1 MLTQSTQP
9 TQPDLVKTQKNVAT
23 LDQLIVKY
31 NQLYKTYLQQVEY
44 ETNKRQQRKYPYNI
58 KNPNEF
64 KNNLTPA
71 APFPSNGT
79 EDACFKSCID
89 TNDCVYALYSNTGC
103 GIDCNPN
110 KCLLYG
116 ANANGIAPV
125 KELSSVSPPCPAASD
140 GTDAW
145 CKTFNNPVTNNIIP
159 VLVLRTSG
167 ADWRSLAMQMP
178 TSTAN
183 ATDAPMTVDL
193 TTNIQTWTLDAQ
205 FSDVNFAPTNE
216 ISLQFRFFAEY
227 WLNAY
232 GLMSGSTLV
241 LAGQGPIGTFAFAK
255 LGTANSTN
263 ADGSMSYVGTFAG
276 KMMFWNSAA
285 PSSGGVAAGLKTAAA
300 LATTS
305 ESAKFNYNYS
315 AFEKPVWK
323 NMPNMNAMMDKFPP
337 QLAKM
342 SIPSWQFL
350 GMQDSAE
357 ACQRAAN
364 DDPDHV
370 YTMATYYNASYNN
383 SQNGNNIFARMCYG
397 HVAGAP
403 DSTAST
409 AQDDNVQTMTPP
421 HGYTK
426 LGGKSGITILKQ
438 MYQLN
443 KQIMALT
450 DELKIS
456 SNEQKTELEKEA
468 FTQQTDD
475 DPDEDVAL
483 SELSEKLKTDEAK
496 LNDVIQAHSQLDTDA
511 TNARHLLLYSRIKF
525 GVAVVL
531 GLLLAYF
538 AFRFLTA
545 DELPKTIATELAQ
558 PNAGANMDSGYGMDD
573 TY

>member
-1 MLTQSTQP
+1 MQPTPTPMLTQSTQP

-216 ISLQFRFFAEY
+216 ISLQFRFFCRV
-227 WLNAY
+227 
-232 GLMSGSTLV
+232 LV
-241 LAGQGPIGTFAFAK
+241 ECIWTH
-255 LGTANSTN
+255 
-263 ADGSMSYVGTFAG
+263 
-276 KMMFWNSAA
+276 
-285 PSSGGVAAGLKTAAA
+285 
-300 LATTS
+300 
-305 ESAKFNYNYS
+305 
-315 AFEKPVWK
+315 VWK
-323 NMPNMNAMMDKFPP
+323 HAGFGRSGPNWHVCVCKTGNGQFNKRR
-337 QLAKM
+337 
-342 SIPSWQFL
+342 WQ
-350 GMQDSAE
+350 
-357 ACQRAAN
+357 
-364 DDPDHV
+364 HV
-370 YTMATYYNASYNN
+370 ICWNLC
-383 SQNGNNIFARMCYG
+383 R
-397 HVAGAP
+397 
-403 DSTAST
+403 
-409 AQDDNVQTMTPP
+409 
-421 HGYTK
+421 
-426 LGGKSGITILKQ
+426 
-438 MYQLN
+438 
-443 KQIMALT
+443 
-450 DELKIS
+450 
-456 SNEQKTELEKEA
+456 
-468 FTQQTDD
+468 
-475 DPDEDVAL
+475 
-483 SELSEKLKTDEAK
+483 
-496 LNDVIQAHSQLDTDA
+496 
-511 TNARHLLLYSRIKF
+511 
-525 GVAVVL
+525 
-531 GLLLAYF
+531 
-538 AFRFLTA
+538 
-545 DELPKTIATELAQ
+545 
-558 PNAGANMDSGYGMDD
+558 
-573 TY
+573 